1 MNLRIP
7 GPTPLPP
14 KVMAALQQPMIDH
27 RGPEFAAL
35 QSRIVAGLK
44 KIFKT
49 QNDLLLFTC
58 SGTGALE
65 AAVAN
70 TISPGDPVL
79 AFSAGAFGDRL
90 ADIALAYGAA
100 LTKVDFEW
108 GCAIEPDSVVNALH
122 NHRDAR
128 AVLVTHN
135 ETSTGVIHPLKEIA
149 QAVRANSDAVLI
161 VDAVS
166 SLGAID
172 VETDAWG
179 IDLIATASQ
188 KAWMCPP
195 GLAMVSISPRAW
207 RANSFAK
214 SPRMY
219 FDFAITKKWMDRGQ
233 TPFTPALSVYFTLD
247 AALKLLEAEGMTTVF
262 ARHQHIAQRTREQ
275 ARQIGFSLFA
285 DERFASPT
293 VTALRVPVGVDA
305 EELRRVVREE
315 FGLVVAGA
323 LERLKGKMLR
333 IGHLGFVREKDIDD
347 AMGALGEALKKMSGL
362 EETN

>member
-35 QSRIVAGLK
+35 QTRIVDALK
-44 KIFKT
+44 RIFKT
-49 QNDLLLFTC
+49 KNDLLLLTC

-90 ADIALAYGAA
+90 AAIAQVYGAA

-108 GCAIEPDSVVNALH
+108 GHAIEPDSIVAGLH
-122 NHRDAR
+122 NHRDTR

-135 ETSTGVIHPLKEIA
+135 ETSTGVIHPLKDIA
-149 QAVRANSDAVLI
+149 HAVRANSDAVLI

-166 SLGAID
+166 SLGAVD

-179 IDLIATASQ
+179 IDVIATASQ

-195 GLAMVSISPRAW
+195 GLAMVNVSPRAW
-207 RANSFAK
+207 RANASAK
-214 SPRMY
+214 SPRSY
-219 FDFAITKKWMDRGQ
+219 FDFTETKKWMDKGQ
-233 TPFTPALSVYFTLD
+233 TPFTPALSVYFALD
-247 AALKLLEAEGMTTVF
+247 AALKLLDAEGMTNVF
-262 ARHQHIAQRTREQ
+262 ARHQHIAQQTREQ
-275 ARQIGFSLFA
+275 AKQIGFSLFA
-285 DERFASPT
+285 DERFTSPT
-293 VTALRVPVGVDA
+293 VTALRVPAGIDA
-305 EELRRVVREE
+305 EVLRRVAREE

-323 LERLKGKMLR
+323 PERFKGKMIR
-333 IGHLGFVREKDIDD
+333 IGHLGFVREKDIDE
-347 AMGALGEALKKMSGL
+347 AMRALGETLGKVRG
-362 EETN
+362 